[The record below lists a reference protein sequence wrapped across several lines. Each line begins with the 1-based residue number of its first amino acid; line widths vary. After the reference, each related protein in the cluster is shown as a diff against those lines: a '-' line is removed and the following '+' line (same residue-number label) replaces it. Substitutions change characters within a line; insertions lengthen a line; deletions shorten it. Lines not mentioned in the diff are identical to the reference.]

1 MTSVCAQWMED
12 ICLLTLQLHNPLGSE
27 PAQKSRKAELMSAFS
42 LDRSQSKSYIF
53 TDTVGKMWVFGKVVA
68 KVTGSKSLRLIR
80 LLMHTLPK
88 VKSAVSCLIPYTPLT
103 QIPRLCG
110 VEVWYSK
117 GCLYLRARFDIFIPK
132 ILEISHFCLLNAFG
146 SVASPAILKSIM
158 TSRDERFC
166 PELDLTSCE
175 PVLSTHRQI
184 RDCSRSNNSRKIKC
198 APLAGIFKV

>member
-1 MTSVCAQWMED
+1 MRSGRIAAQQPCESMANASTPTCPAAPHTPTALLQLQMTSVCAQWMED

-27 PAQKSRKAELMSAFS
+27 PAQKSWKTELMSAFS

-53 TDTVGKMWVFGKVVA
+53 TDAVGKMWVFGKVVA
-68 KVTGSKSLRLIR
+68 KVTGSKSLRFIR

-88 VKSAVSCLIPYTPLT
+88 VKSAVSCLFPYTPLT

-132 ILEISHFCLLNAFG
+132 IQKISHFCLLNAFG
-146 SVASPAILKSIM
+146 
-158 TSRDERFC
+158 
-166 PELDLTSCE
+166 
-175 PVLSTHRQI
+175 
-184 RDCSRSNNSRKIKC
+184 
-198 APLAGIFKV
+198 G